1 MQGSDSMRKIRA
13 FLFGMLGC
21 GLLVSAYAVDLHG
34 VASVNITSDT
44 AANAKNIAFDE
55 ARRQII
61 NDVLRQ
67 YADVEALKS
76 AVSQA
81 KSSDLMNLIA
91 SSSIDGE
98 KLSDTT
104 YSANISMAVD
114 GGAAR
119 TWLDNN
125 AVQHWLPDES
135 KQDVFVVNVNMSNGM
150 QNWAELNQIARNEKI
165 DLGTKTMTADSAVL
179 ELPVSAR
186 GKFTI
191 AVREA
196 GWRFANN
203 DGVLRIWK

>member
-1 MQGSDSMRKIRA
+1 MQGSDSMRKIYA
-13 FLFGMLGC
+13 TLIGVVFSL
-21 GLLVSAYAVDLHG
+21 SAHAVDLHG

-76 AVSQA
+76 AVGRA

-104 YSANISMAVD
+104 YSANISMEVD

-119 TWLDNN
+119 AWLDNN
-125 AVQHWLPDES
+125 AVRHWLPDES
-135 KQDVFVVNVNMSNGM
+135 KQDVFVVNVNMSNGL

-191 AVREA
+191 AVRDA

>member
-1 MQGSDSMRKIRA
+1 MLKIRT
-13 FLFGMLGC
+13 FLFGVLCC
-21 GLLVSAYAVDLHG
+21 GVLASAHAVDLHG
-34 VASVNITSDT
+34 AASVSITSDT

-61 NDVLRQ
+61 NDALRQ
-67 YADVEALKS
+67 YADADTLKS
-76 AVSQA
+76 VVSQA
-81 KSSDLMNLIA
+81 KSAELMNLIA

-98 KLSDTT
+98 KQSDTT
-104 YSANISMAVD
+104 YSANISMMLD
-114 GGAAR
+114 SDAAR
-119 TWLDNN
+119 SWLDNN

-135 KQDVFVVNVNMSNGM
+135 KQDVFIVNVNMSNGL

-179 ELPVSAR
+179 ELPVSVR

>member
-1 MQGSDSMRKIRA
+1 MRKICA
-13 FLFGMLGC
+13 ILIGM
-21 GLLVSAYAVDLHG
+21 VFSMAAHAVELRG
-34 VASVNITSDT
+34 MASVNITSDT

-61 NDVLRQ
+61 ADSLRQ
-67 YADVEALKS
+67 YADADTLKS
-76 AVSQA
+76 ALAQA
-81 KSSDLMNLIA
+81 KTSELMNLIS

-104 YSANISMAVD
+104 YSANISMVVD
-114 GGAAR
+114 AGAAR
-119 TWLDNN
+119 EWLDNN

-135 KQDVFVVNVNMSNGM
+135 KQDVFVVNVNMSDGM
-150 QNWAELNQIARNEKI
+150 QNWAELNQIARKEKI
-165 DLGTKTMTADSAVL
+165 DLATKTMTADSAVL
-179 ELPVSAR
+179 ELPVSVR

-191 AVREA
+191 AVREG